1 MKDTYLNLGLEE
13 KIEYLKTLHG
23 YDLANLYNSL
33 SESEQQEM
41 FNQLSN
47 EDRAELLTYIIP
59 SEASEILESLET
71 TEATD
76 IIELME
82 PDDVVDIVE
91 ESDSDKVETWILGL
105 DDEDREDI
113 QALIDYDADEAGSI
127 MTSNIILLKPEQD
140 VKQAMKILVKEA
152 PDVESIQT
160 LFVIDKNGIFLG
172 VVPLKKLIKAKS
184 PMRIEELYEA
194 SVSVFDSDDVDDVTN
209 AIQEEGIYQ
218 MPVVSE
224 DHRLLGMI
232 TLDDALD
239 VYEEE
244 AIEDVQKLAGLS
256 ESYGSSLFKSALSRL
271 PWLLLLLVLDLP
283 IASIMNQFEG
293 LLSVYTVIIIFQPL
307 ILSMSGNIGTQTLS
321 TSLVLLNIEDDKNY
335 LFHAKE
341 EFKSSI
347 MIGSIMGLV
356 GIVFTMTV
364 ISINDSLSQNSLLFG
379 IAVGISMFFSSIF
392 SNLIATFLPKFL
404 EKLGADPA
412 NASGPLLTTIIDIF
426 SILIYYGIT
435 ILLLEVFL

>member
-1 MKDTYLNLGLEE
+1 
-13 KIEYLKTLHG
+13 
-23 YDLANLYNSL
+23 
-33 SESEQQEM
+33 
-41 FNQLSN
+41 
-47 EDRAELLTYIIP
+47 
-59 SEASEILESLET
+59 
-71 TEATD
+71 
-76 IIELME
+76 
-82 PDDVVDIVE
+82 
-91 ESDSDKVETWILGL
+91 
-105 DDEDREDI
+105 
-113 QALIDYDADEAGSI
+113 
-127 MTSNIILLKPEQD
+127 
-140 VKQAMKILVKEA
+140 
-152 PDVESIQT
+152 
-160 LFVIDKNGIFLG
+160 
-172 VVPLKKLIKAKS
+172 
-184 PMRIEELYEA
+184 MRIEELYEA

-356 GIVFTMTV
+356 GIE
-364 ISINDSLSQNSLLFG
+364 IG
-379 IAVGISMFFSSIF
+379 R
-392 SNLIATFLPKFL
+392 
-404 EKLGADPA
+404 
-412 NASGPLLTTIIDIF
+412 ASCR
-426 SILIYYGIT
+426 
-435 ILLLEVFL
+435 ERV